1 MFFCIHLFKVMFD
14 VVTGV
19 SVISKQFQSALK
31 LRKPQINSDLSD
43 LQGDTYRASKE
54 EVDY

>member
-1 MFFCIHLFKVMFD
+1 MFD